1 MRKATPVKS
10 VTAAKRLSNCKLS
23 IDGSKDER
31 LLTNY
36 TFMKNKTVKHDI
48 IKMDDIAQ
56 LENASTAKA
65 TIKRLAEEAKT
76 RREAMQIEDFEAQ
89 LMKNKKEP

>member
-10 VTAAKRLSNCKLS
+10 VTAAKRLGNCKLS

-48 IKMDDIAQ
+48 IKMDDIA
-56 LENASTAKA
+56 
-65 TIKRLAEEAKT
+65 
-76 RREAMQIEDFEAQ
+76 
-89 LMKNKKEP
+89 

>member
-1 MRKATPVKS
+1 MLQDSLPKTGDSTEVIEAHMRKATPVKS
-10 VTAAKRLSNCKLS
+10 VTAAKRLGNCKLS

-48 IKMDDIAQ
+48 IKMDDIA
-56 LENASTAKA
+56 
-65 TIKRLAEEAKT
+65 
-76 RREAMQIEDFEAQ
+76 
-89 LMKNKKEP
+89 

>member
-10 VTAAKRLSNCKLS
+10 VTAAKRLGNCKLS
-23 IDGSKDER
+23 IDGSEDER